1 MFNKQLPTAFR
12 PTYSNTGDRTAYYIQ
27 LDRDVAAADAAL
39 MTLGLELTFID
50 FKGWINDVRSSTEYA
65 DLLDVT
71 GKIYAHNV
79 MNRCLKRIR
88 AR

>member
-1 MFNKQLPTAFR
+1 MFNKQLPAAFKPTFNHAGDKARHAAQRKEVATAE
-12 PTYSNTGDRTAYYIQ
+12 
-27 LDRDVAAADAAL
+27 AAL

-50 FKGWINDVRSSTEYA
+50 FKGWISDVRSSTEYA
-65 DLLDVT
+65 DLLDIT

-79 MNRCLKRIR
+79 LNMCLKRIR

>member
-1 MFNKQLPTAFR
+1 MYNKQLPTAFK
-12 PTYSNTGDRTAYYIQ
+12 PTYSTTGDKARQAVQRTE
-27 LDRDVAAADAAL
+27 VANAESAL
-39 MTLGLELTFID
+39 MAFGLKITFID
-50 FKGWINDVRSSTEYA
+50 FKGWVNDVRTSVEYA